1 MQEPSHVS
9 ELHPEEQ
16 RGYRTATEYAAL
28 VIRERIL
35 NGSFP
40 DGMPLRQDELARTLD
55 LSRMPVREA
64 LRQLEAEGLVD
75 FQPRKGAVVATLWPD
90 DIIEIYELRAQIEPT
105 LLRLSIPNLTEA
117 ALQEAELLQAQIEA
131 HPSPVHTGALNLQF
145 HLKLYSGVQRQRTKS
160 LLTSFNTTI
169 DRYLRLLMSQLGYSA
184 KSDSEHRALLACCR
198 ARDVEAGCAILSR
211 HLLEG
216 GNSLANFVRD
226 RHGRVDE

>member
-1 MQEPSHVS
+1 MQEPSNVS

-40 DGMPLRQDELARTLD
+40 DGMPLRQDELAKKLD

-75 FQPRKGAVVATLWPD
+75 FQPRKGAVVATLSPD
-90 DIIEIYELRAQIEPT
+90 DIVEIYELRAQIEPT
-105 LLRLSIPNLTEA
+105 LLRLSIPNLTES
-117 ALQEAELLQAQIEA
+117 ALQEAELLQAQIET

-145 HLKLYSGVQRQRTKS
+145 HLKLYSGVERQRTKS
-160 LLTSFNTTI
+160 LLTSLNTTI

-198 ARDVEAGCAILSR
+198 ARDIEGGCAILSR

-226 RHGRVDE
+226 RHGRLGG